1 MQLSSR
7 HSAAPLV
14 ALLLTLAAWSLPARS
29 MVIDCG
35 PNVCYQYDEAQAGMS
50 SFGAPVRVGDEMQF
64 LPPALLVAS
73 AGGIGPLSLS
83 VAFVFDR
90 IFSVAGGEILS
101 FGVFEEGD
109 YEIIGSGSVGASL
122 ALKAESNLAA
132 EEVVAAALFSASGDS
147 GLAQIWTT
155 EATLA
160 PAAGFAGPAHDIRLT
175 ITNLLEA
182 SAPGL
187 GDLAWVQKKFV
198 VAAGDIAPP
207 TAVPV
212 PGTLWLL
219 ATGAGLC
226 GWLAERRKGSRTGA
240 HRAAGQ
246 RVFSRDYDKYLV
258 SADQQLANIWNKS

>member
-7 HSAAPLV
+7 HSAMPLV
-14 ALLLTLAAWSLPARS
+14 VLVLALVAWAQPARS

-35 PNVCYQYDEAQAGMS
+35 PNVCFQYDEAQAGIA
-50 SFGAPVRVGDEMQF
+50 SFGAPVRVGDAMQF

-73 AGGIGPLSLS
+73 AGGIGAVNLS

-109 YEIIGSGSVGASL
+109 YEIIGSGSVTASL
-122 ALKAESNLAA
+122 GLKAESNLAA
-132 EEVVAAALFSASGDS
+132 EEVVASALFSASGDS
-147 GLAQIWTT
+147 GAAQIWTA

-160 PAAGFAGPAHDIRLT
+160 PEAGFGGPATDIRFT
-175 ITNLLEA
+175 ITNLLGA
-182 SAPGL
+182 NAPGL

-198 VAAGDIAPP
+198 VAAGEIAPP
-207 TAVPV
+207 APVPV

-219 ATGAGLC
+219 VTGAGLC
-226 GWLAERRKGSRTGA
+226 GWLAERRKGT
-240 HRAAGQ
+240 
-246 RVFSRDYDKYLV
+246 
-258 SADQQLANIWNKS
+258 SA